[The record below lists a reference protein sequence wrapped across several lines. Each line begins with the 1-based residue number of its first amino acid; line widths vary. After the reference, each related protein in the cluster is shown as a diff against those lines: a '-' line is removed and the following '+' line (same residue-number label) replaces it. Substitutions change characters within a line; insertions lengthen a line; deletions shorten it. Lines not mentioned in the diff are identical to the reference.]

1 MPFVRISIPNDLVA
15 NDVAHISNAVHDAMV
30 KTFNVPPA
38 DRFQVIDRQAP
49 DELVCA
55 SEYLGIHHTGPVVM
69 IQITCNEGRT
79 LEMKKNLYESIAL
92 KISANLAMG
101 SGKRSLLGCLRARSS
116 SRLVRNRNSR
126 HTSRYLV
133 LTGPKQ
139 LFGEQRLWFCYCRAA
154 GMRNRWSGV

>member
-92 KISANLAMG
+92 KISAGAAINAADVIINLVEVNKENW
-101 SGKRSLLGCLRARSS
+101 S
-116 SRLVRNRNSR
+116 
-126 HTSRYLV
+126 
-133 LTGPKQ
+133 
-139 LFGEQRLWFCYCRAA
+139 FG
-154 GMRNRWSGV
+154 NGVAQYAV